1 MKKSRI
7 AILALLFTTVLAV
20 FVFRL
25 VKLQLLDGEYYRTQ
39 SLARVVTK
47 TVDESARG
55 EILDRYG
62 LPLVQNQTVL
72 AVNLDLNICKN
83 VNQTLAA
90 MIEVFDANSHEYTDR
105 LPISKTEP
113 YIYTESEVPA
123 KLKEFLEKRKVDS
136 SATAEDA
143 LSGLI
148 SYYGLEEYSPSMA
161 RSIIGVRYS
170 MFLSGSPSIYPFSTG
185 VSMEVITALKEREE
199 AMVGVDIS
207 TGYTRSYTE
216 ENFASHILGYLGPI
230 SAAEY
235 EARREKG
242 YALTDTIG
250 KDGIEKICEDLL
262 RGTDG
267 YRYIEVNSSGAVTSE
282 LEGKPAVFGSDV
294 ILTIGKNMQKITEES
309 LANAVLNAR
318 KQNGEKAATAAAAVF
333 MDLETAEILS
343 MASNPDYNLA
353 TFYEDYATLSKSP
366 NSPYVNRVVSGT
378 FPPGSTWKLIT
389 AIAGLEE
396 GVITKN
402 TSYHCVG
409 RYTHYED
416 YQPTCYDGKAHGI
429 VTVESALQVSCNC
442 FFYEVGRKLG
452 SDTLARYAAMFGF
465 GSKTGIELA
474 GESLGSVASKS
485 AREQKGGIWNSGE
498 SLMAAIGQSDNTVT
512 PLQLVSMV
520 STIANNGTRL
530 RPYLIRSVTNRDT
543 GVSSETTPQT
553 IEKLGISEKTLQI
566 VRNGMYKVINEP
578 GGTVYSYFRDF
589 DMVTVVAKSGTAEY
603 ASGHPT
609 VLVTGYA
616 PAENPKIAFS
626 VVIEHGGTGANA
638 YTCQVVKDVLSY
650 YFSNRDSFDS
660 VSGTNTLLP

>member
-7 AILALLFTTVLAV
+7 AILCLLFASVLAL
-20 FVFRL
+20 FIMRL
-25 VKLQLLDGEYYRTQ
+25 VKLQIVDGEFYRTQ

-47 TVDESARG
+47 TVEESARG

-72 AVNLDLNICKN
+72 TVNLDLNICKN
-83 VNQTLAA
+83 VNQTLAS
-90 MIEVFDANSHEYTDR
+90 MIGVFDSYSHEYADL

-113 YIYTESEVPA
+113 YIYTEQELPP
-123 KLKEFLEKRKVDS
+123 KFIEFLEKRKVDVS
-136 SATAEDA
+136 VTAEEAVSD
-143 LSGLI
+143 LI
-148 SYYGLEEYSPSMA
+148 SYYQLEEYSPSMA
-161 RSIIGVRYS
+161 RAIVGVRYS
-170 MFLSGSPSIYPFSTG
+170 MFQSGSPSIYPFSTD

-199 AMVGVDIS
+199 EMVGVDIS

-235 EARREKG
+235 ETRREKG

-250 KDGIEKICEDLL
+250 KDGVEKICEDLL
-262 RGTDG
+262 RGADG

-282 LEGKPAVFGSDV
+282 LEGKKAVFGSDI
-294 ILTIGKNMQKITEES
+294 ILSIGKNMQKITEES
-309 LANAVLNAR
+309 LATAVKNAR
-318 KQNGEKAATAAAAVF
+318 ERNGEKAATAAAAVF

-353 TFYEDYATLSKSP
+353 TFYEDYATLSQSS
-366 NSPYVNRVVSGT
+366 NSPYVNRTIAGT
-378 FPPGSTWKLIT
+378 FPPGSTWKVIT

-402 TSYHCVG
+402 TSYHCTG
-409 RYTHYED
+409 RYTYYSD
-416 YQPTCYDGKAHGI
+416 YQPTCYDGKAHGV
-429 VTVESALQVSCNC
+429 VTVETALQKSCNC
-442 FFYEVGRKLG
+442 FFYEIGRKIG
-452 SDTLARYAAMFGF
+452 SDKLAEYAAMFGF
-465 GSKTGIELA
+465 GSKTGIELS
-474 GESLGSVASKS
+474 GESIGSVASKS
-485 AREQKGGIWNSGE
+485 AREQKGGIWNAGE

-543 GVSSETTPQT
+543 GETMETASETVAA
-553 IEKLGISEKTLQI
+553 LNISEKTLEI

-589 DMVTVVAKSGTAEY
+589 DMVTVAAKSGTAEY

-616 PAENPKIAFS
+616 PAENPKIAFA

-650 YFSNRDSFDS
+650 YFSNQDSFDS
-660 VSGTNTLLP
+660 VSDSNTLLP

>member
-7 AILALLFTTVLAV
+7 AILALLFTSVLAV
-20 FVFRL
+20 FILRL
-25 VKLQLLDGEYYRTQ
+25 VKLQLMDGEYYRTQ

-47 TVDESARG
+47 TVEESARG

-72 AVNLDLNICKN
+72 TVNLDLNICKD
-83 VNQTLAA
+83 VNRTLAA
-90 MIEVFDANSHEYTDR
+90 MIEVFDGNSHEYTDR

-113 YIYTESEVPA
+113 YIYTESEMPA
-123 KLKEFLEKRKVDS
+123 KLKEFLEKRKVDPTL
-136 SATAEDA
+136 TAEEA
-143 LSGLI
+143 LAKLI

-161 RSIIGVRYS
+161 RAVIGVRYS
-170 MFLSGSPSIYPFSTG
+170 MFLSGSPAIYPFSTG

-199 AMVGVDIS
+199 EMVGVDIS
-207 TGYTRSYTE
+207 IGYTRSYAE
-216 ENFASHILGYLGPI
+216 EHFASHILGYLGPI
-230 SAAEY
+230 SASEY

-282 LEGKPAVFGSDV
+282 LEGKAAVFGSDV

-309 LANAVLNAR
+309 LKNAVENAR

-343 MASNPDYNLA
+343 MASNPDYNLS

-402 TSYHCVG
+402 TTYLCTG
-409 RYTHYED
+409 RYTYYED
-416 YQPTCYDGKAHGI
+416 YQPTCYDGHAHGV
-429 VTVESALQVSCNC
+429 VTVEPALQKSCNC
-442 FFYEVGRKLG
+442 FFYEVGRKIG

-485 AREQKGGIWNSGE
+485 AREQKGGIWNAGE
-498 SLMAAIGQSDNTVT
+498 NLMAAIGQSDNTVT

-543 GVSSETTPQT
+543 GVSVETSVET
-553 IEKLGISEKTLQI
+553 IEKLQISEKTLQV

-589 DMVTVVAKSGTAEY
+589 DMATVVAKSGTAEY
-603 ASGHPT
+603 SSGHPT
-609 VLVTGYA
+609 VLVAGYA
-616 PAENPKIAFS
+616 PADNPKIAFA

-650 YFSNRDSFDS
+650 YFSNQDSFDS

>member
-7 AILALLFTTVLAV
+7 AILCLLFASVLAL
-20 FVFRL
+20 FIMRL
-25 VKLQLLDGEYYRTQ
+25 VKLQIVDGEFYRTQ

-47 TVDESARG
+47 TVEESARG

-72 AVNLDLNICKN
+72 TVNLDLNICKN
-83 VNQTLAA
+83 VNQTLAS
-90 MIEVFDANSHEYTDR
+90 MIGVFDSYSHEYADL

-113 YIYTESEVPA
+113 YIYTEQELPP
-123 KLKEFLEKRKVDS
+123 KFIEFLEKRKVDVS
-136 SATAEDA
+136 VTAEEAVSD
-143 LSGLI
+143 LI
-148 SYYGLEEYSPSMA
+148 SYYQLEEYSPSMA
-161 RSIIGVRYS
+161 RAIVGVRYS
-170 MFLSGSPSIYPFSTG
+170 MFQSGSPSIYPFSTD

-199 AMVGVDIS
+199 EMVGVDIS

-235 EARREKG
+235 ETRREKG

-250 KDGIEKICEDLL
+250 KDGVEKICEDLL
-262 RGTDG
+262 RGADG

-282 LEGKPAVFGSDV
+282 LEGKKAVFGSDI
-294 ILTIGKNMQKITEES
+294 ILSIGKNMQKITEES
-309 LANAVLNAR
+309 LATAVKNAR
-318 KQNGEKAATAAAAVF
+318 ERNGEKAATAAAAVF

-353 TFYEDYATLSKSP
+353 TFYEDYATLSQSS
-366 NSPYVNRVVSGT
+366 NSPYVNRTIAGT
-378 FPPGSTWKLIT
+378 FPPGSTWKVIT

-402 TSYHCVG
+402 TSYHCTG
-409 RYTHYED
+409 RYTYYSD
-416 YQPTCYDGKAHGI
+416 YQPTCYDGKAHGV
-429 VTVESALQVSCNC
+429 VTVETALQKSCNC
-442 FFYEVGRKLG
+442 FFYEIGRKIG
-452 SDTLARYAAMFGF
+452 SDKLAEYAAMFGF
-465 GSKTGIELA
+465 GSKTGIELS
-474 GESLGSVASKS
+474 GESIGSVASKS
-485 AREQKGGIWNSGE
+485 AREQKGGIWNAGE

-543 GVSSETTPQT
+543 GETMETASETVAT
-553 IEKLGISEKTLQI
+553 LNISEKTLEI

-589 DMVTVVAKSGTAEY
+589 DMVTVAAKSGTAEY

-616 PAENPKIAFS
+616 PAENPKIAFA

-650 YFSNRDSFDS
+650 YFSNQDSFDS
-660 VSGTNTLLP
+660 VSDSNTLLP